1 MSNYEGLFLLSRGR
15 NGNVGAID
23 AAANRG
29 KSTNIKKLGCERGAV
44 FRPSHNFV
52 LQSDES
58 FTNAVN
64 CPVNSVRAGASSITQ
79 KMIEGVCPEKL
90 AQ

>member
-1 MSNYEGLFLLSRGR
+1 M
-15 NGNVGAID
+15 GAID

-44 FRPSHNFV
+44 FRPSDNFV
-52 LQSDES
+52 LQSNES
-58 FTNAVN
+58 LTNAVN
-64 CPVNSVRAGASSITQ
+64 CPVDSVRAGAASISK